1 MNGPRCY
8 LDRQSSHR
16 CIHPARL
23 VTLVLFSSTLVA
35 SGMAQSSSGAII
47 PAIVVPLMFLLFCG
61 GVVGMFCCFFCI
73 AYANRNSASR
83 VTTFNARERPTQQVI
98 YPQTTPSAGGINPT
112 QQVIY
117 PQATP
122 SAGGF
127 QPYPVQSNYPQPV
140 PSQPPYTEPQQVSL
154 PEATL
159 HQGDAPPG
167 YAEAVG
173 FATVNIDGQQTVTSA
188 TDK

>member
-1 MNGPRCY
+1 MNGPRTH
-8 LDRQSSHR
+8 LDLQSSHR

-35 SGMAQSSSGAII
+35 CGMAQADAHVLV
-47 PAIVVPLMFLLFCG
+47 PAILIPGTIIFCPAYY
-61 GVVGMFCCFFCI
+61 FSIICCILCI
-73 AYANRNSASR
+73 ENARINRRRATR
-83 VTTFNARERPTQQVI
+83 ATTFNARVRPVQQ
-98 YPQTTPSAGGINPT
+98 SF
-112 QQVIY
+112 Y

-122 SAGGF
+122 SDGGS
-127 QPYPVQSNYPQPV
+127 QPHPVQSNYPQPV

-167 YAEAVG
+167 YEEAVK
-173 FATVNIDGQQTVTSA
+173 FTTVNIDGQQNETSA
-188 TDK
+188 IDQIPSWVCEPD

>member
-1 MNGPRCY
+1 MNDP
-8 LDRQSSHR
+8 SSHLDLESFR
-16 CIHPARL
+16 AQEDE
-23 VTLVLFSSTLVA
+23 STLVF
-35 SGMAQSSSGAII
+35 AILF
-47 PAIVVPLMFLLFCG
+47 PLMFFLFCVTIG
-61 GVVGMFCCFFCI
+61 GTICCVCCAVF
-73 AYANRNSASR
+73 ANKNRASH

-98 YPQTTPSAGGINPT
+98 YPQTTPTAGGINPPI
-112 QQVIY
+112 QQVIF

-122 SAGGF
+122 SAGGS

-167 YAEAVG
+167 YEEAVDYT
-173 FATVNIDGQQTVTSA
+173 TVNIDSVTSE
-188 TDK
+188 TGIPSY

>member
-1 MNGPRCY
+1 MNDHID
-8 LDRQSSHR
+8 LQNSHR

-35 SGMAQSSSGAII
+35 SGMAQADGTTLTVLILLPVI
-47 PAIVVPLMFLLFCG
+47 FLCICWACG
-61 GVVGMFCCFFCI
+61 FMFCCIICCS
-73 AYANRNSASR
+73 YLNGKSD
-83 VTTFNARERPTQQVI
+83 ARER
-98 YPQTTPSAGGINPT
+98 PT

-122 SAGGF
+122 SAGGSP
-127 QPYPVQSNYPQPV
+127 PYPVQSNYPQPV

-159 HQGDAPPG
+159 HQGDAPPR
-167 YAEAVG
+167 YEEAVG
-173 FATVNIDGQQTVTSA
+173 FATVNIDR
-188 TDK
+188 